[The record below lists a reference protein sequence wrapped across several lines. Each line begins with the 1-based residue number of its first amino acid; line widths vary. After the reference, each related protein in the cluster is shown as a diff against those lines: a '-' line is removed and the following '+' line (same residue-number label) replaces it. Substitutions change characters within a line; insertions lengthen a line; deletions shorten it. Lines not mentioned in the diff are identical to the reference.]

1 MMCAGVMRILY
12 LFKSEMS
19 AWLTHLLRWF
29 PGGCGCWLRYYYYR
43 GRLAACGQGI
53 TIPEGCHIRN
63 CKNIHLGDIVSLGLC
78 SQIYAAGNGSEKIVI
93 GNDVRLNSNVM
104 INADQGGRIEI
115 GNRCII
121 GPNVVLRTSDHIFS
135 DRLIPIIEQGHEAGT
150 IIIKD
155 GVWIGANVSIIGG
168 VTIGVGAVVG
178 AGSVVTKNVDDYAI
192 VAGVPAKLINKR

>member
-12 LFKSEMS
+12 LIKSEMS

-29 PGGCGCWLRYYYYR
+29 PGGCGCRLRYYYYR
-43 GRLAACGQGI
+43 NRLAGCGHET
-53 TIPEGCHIRN
+53 TIPEGCHIRD
-63 CKNIHLGDIVSLGLC
+63 CKNIHLGNAISLGLY

-115 GNRCII
+115 GHRCII
-121 GPNVVLRTSDHIFS
+121 GPNVVLRTSNHIFS
-135 DRLIPIIEQGHEAGT
+135 DRRIPIIEQGHEAGT

-155 GVWIGANVSIIGG
+155 DVWIGANVSIIGG